1 MTSKIVAGLLND
13 MPLETI
19 MDIEEVCHSF
29 PWSAKT
35 MQSCLG
41 GRYYNAGLLLGD
53 ELVGFYVAEQVGPD
67 HTLMDICVA
76 PEYQGRG
83 YAKQLMAHL
92 LEQAQTLEAENCF
105 LEVRES
111 NLSAIAVYQK
121 FDFSEVGVRKNYYP
135 AKEGKEHA
143 VLMARSFFY
152 NKPLN

>member
-1 MTSKIVAGLLND
+1 MTTKIVAGLLNET
-13 MPLETI
+13 PLETI
-19 MDIEEVCHSF
+19 MDIEEACHSF

-41 GRYYNAGLLLGD
+41 GRYYNAGLLLSN
-53 ELVGFYVAEQVGPD
+53 ELVGFYIAEQVGPD

-76 PEYQGRG
+76 PEYQGQG
-83 YAKQLMAHL
+83 YAKQLMLHL
-92 LEQAQTLEAENCF
+92 LEQAQERQAENCF

-121 FDFSEVGVRKNYYP
+121 FDFSEVGLRKNYYP

-143 VLMARSFFY
+143 VLMARSFF
-152 NKPLN
+152 

>member
-19 MDIEEVCHSF
+19 MGIEAACHGF

-41 GRYYNAGLLLGD
+41 GRYYNAGLLLSD
-53 ELVGFYVAEQVGPD
+53 ELVGFYIAEQVGPD

-76 PEYQGRG
+76 PQYQGQG
-83 YAKQLMAHL
+83 YAKQLMVHL
-92 LEQAQTLEAENCF
+92 LEQAQTRQAENCF

-121 FDFSEVGVRKNYYP
+121 FDFSEVGLRKNYYP

-143 VLMARSFFY
+143 VLMARSFF
-152 NKPLN
+152 